1 MTPLF
6 HLSFRARSKCTTQL
20 QRRPLTPCPL
30 LSRVDLQESALSL
43 SPPLGPGV
51 QHLSLLCYFTESLFW
66 FFWDRDSHGLPSKTP
81 CSLRRTLNAIL
92 LPKPAKCRDYYTH
105 NSGWGSFQSFFS
117 LLVPLAY
124 AYWKQPWFCEGR
136 VKTRRRCGIQGS

>member
-1 MTPLF
+1 MYNSTEKEVTDTSSPLF
-6 HLSFRARSKCTTQL
+6 SPCVRQL
-20 QRRPLTPCPL
+20 VGV
-30 LSRVDLQESALSL
+30 SSL
-43 SPPLGPGV
+43 FPPLGSRNPAPF
-51 QHLSLLCYFTESLFW
+51 LTLLFHRVFVLFC

-81 CSLRRTLNAIL
+81 CSLRRTLNSIL

-124 AYWKQPWFCEGR
+124 AYWKCSRGC
-136 VKTRRRCGIQGS
+136 VKAVWRLGGDVEHRALNRTNFYYF